1 MLVSELVA
9 APEAPEASS
18 DQNHQVGIPV
28 HMKTEQNGSES

>member
-18 DQNHQVGIPV
+18 DQDHQARVPV
-28 HMKTEQNGSES
+28 HVKTE